1 MTHTD
6 FPQAQMP
13 PAAPRLQLRNLKSTH
28 AGPIT
33 MSLAAGE
40 CVALVGASGA
50 GKSVCL
56 RMIADLD
63 PCDGEVLLD
72 GVARATWRAPHW
84 RSMVV
89 YQPAEPAWWD
99 NTAEAHFLPAQ
110 RERAQ
115 ALLPALHLKPAVWQG
130 DLARLSTGERQRLAL
145 VRSLAMQPKVL
156 LLDEPAAALDP
167 ESTLA
172 LEAVL
177 RAHQEDGMAIVLV
190 THSAEQAGRMAQ
202 RQVRMVNGQ
211 LEQSCIPSA

>member
-1 MTHTD
+1 MHAAT
-6 FPQAQMP
+6 PRA
-13 PAAPRLQLRNLKSTH
+13 AAPRLSLNHLQSTH
-28 AGPIT
+28 AGPL
-33 MSLAAGE
+33 SLALAAGE
-40 CVALVGASGA
+40 CIALVGASGA

-63 PCDGEVLLD
+63 PSDGEVLLD
-72 GVARATWRAPHW
+72 GVARSTWSAPAW

-99 NTAEAHFLPAQ
+99 ATAECHFPAAQ
-110 RERAQ
+110 RERAL
-115 ALLPALHLKPAVWQG
+115 ALLPQLQLKPAVWLG

-177 RAHQEDGMAIVLV
+177 RTHLAAGMAIILV
-190 THSAEQAGRMAQ
+190 THSEQQAARMAQ
-202 RQVRMVNGQ
+202 RQLRMVNGQ
-211 LEQSCIPSA
+211 LEQPCTLSA

>member
-1 MTHTD
+1 MPAD
-6 FPQAQMP
+6 FPQAAP
-13 PAAPRLQLRNLKSTH
+13 PRLSLNKLRSAH
-28 AGPIT
+28 AGPI
-33 MSLAAGE
+33 SLQLSAGE

-72 GVARATWRAPHW
+72 GVSRATWRAPDW

-99 NTAEAHFLPAQ
+99 ATAECHFAPAQ
-110 RERAQ
+110 RARAL
-115 ALLPALHLKPAVWQG
+115 ALLPQLLLKPAVWLG

-177 RAHQEDGMAIVLV
+177 RAHLDAGMAIILV
-190 THSAEQAGRMAQ
+190 THSQEQAARMAH
-202 RQVRMVNGQ
+202 RQLRMVNGQ
-211 LEQSCIPSA
+211 LEQPCTPSA

>member
-1 MTHTD
+1 MNSEFT
-6 FPQAQMP
+6 QAGV
-13 PAAPRLQLRNLKSTH
+13 ARLSLHRLQSTH
-28 AGPIT
+28 AGPI
-33 MSLAAGE
+33 SLSLGAGE
-40 CVALVGASGA
+40 CIALVGESGA

-72 GVARATWRAPHW
+72 GVSRAAWRAPDW

-99 NTAEAHFLPAQ
+99 RTAACHFPPAQ
-110 RERAQ
+110 HARAL
-115 ALLPALHLKPAVWQG
+115 ALLPVLKLKPAVWEG

-167 ESTLA
+167 DTTLA

-177 RAHQEDGMAIVLV
+177 RTHLNDGMSIVLV
-190 THSAEQAGRMAQ
+190 THSPEQAGRMAQ
-202 RQVRMVNGQ
+202 RRLRMVNGQ
-211 LEQSCIPSA
+211 LEAPCTPSA

>member
-1 MTHTD
+1 
-6 FPQAQMP
+6 MP
-13 PAAPRLQLRNLKSTH
+13 DVTPRLTLRHLQSAH
-28 AGPIT
+28 AGPISLT
-33 MSLAAGE
+33 LAAGE
-40 CVALVGASGA
+40 CLALVGASGA

-63 PCDGEVLLD
+63 PNEGEILLD
-72 GVARATWRAPHW
+72 GVGRATWRAPDW

-99 NTAEAHFLPAQ
+99 ATAACHFPPAQ

-115 ALLPALHLKPAVWQG
+115 ALLPALKLKPAVWEN
-130 DLARLSTGERQRLAL
+130 DIARLSTGERQRLAL
-145 VRSLAMQPKVL
+145 VRSLAMMPKVL

-167 ESTLA
+167 ETTLA

-177 RAHQEDGMAIVLV
+177 RARMDEGMAIILV
-190 THSAEQAGRMAQ
+190 THSQEQAARMAH

-211 LEQSCIPSA
+211 LELPCIPSA